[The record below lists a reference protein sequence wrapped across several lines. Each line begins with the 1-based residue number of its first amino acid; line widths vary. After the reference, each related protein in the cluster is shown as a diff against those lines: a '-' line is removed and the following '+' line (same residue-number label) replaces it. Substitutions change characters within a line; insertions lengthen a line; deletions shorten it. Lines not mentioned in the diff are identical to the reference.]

1 MVRKLVFW
9 LVLVPLAI
17 VILMFAV
24 ANREIVTVSFDPF
37 SATRPA
43 ASVSV
48 PLFVLIFSL
57 VILGVI
63 IGGIAAWLQAIRLS
77 PRGKAAS
84 FRRRGPAPRDRNAE
98 YEARRSG
105 RRAATG
111 RGGKARLSPAL
122 ELRHRSAPCA
132 SFPPTIS
139 RRR

>member
-1 MVRKLVFW
+1 MLRKLVFW

-37 SATRPA
+37 SSTRPA

-63 IGGIAAWLQAIRLS
+63 IGGIAAWLRQ
-77 PRGKAAS
+77 
-84 FRRRGPAPRDRNAE
+84 
-98 YEARRSG
+98 SG
-105 RRAATG
+105 YRRAARLRQSDVAALRREIESLNT
-111 RGGKARLSPAL
+111 RLSDPVAVVPTQPDAAARLAY
-122 ELRHRSAPCA
+122 R
-132 SFPPTIS
+132 PPS
-139 RRR
+139 N

>member
-1 MVRKLVFW
+1 MSLMVRKLVFW

-37 SATRPA
+37 SSARPA

-63 IGGIAAWLQAIRLS
+63 IGGIAAWLRQ
-77 PRGKAAS
+77 
-84 FRRRGPAPRDRNAE
+84 
-98 YEARRSG
+98 SG
-105 RRAATG
+105 YRRAARLRHSDVAALRQEIETLNT
-111 RGGKARLSPAL
+111 RLADPIDARQSDAAARLAY
-122 ELRHRSAPCA
+122 R
-132 SFPPTIS
+132 PPS
-139 RRR
+139 N

>member
-1 MVRKLVFW
+1 MSLMVRKLVFW

-37 SATRPA
+37 SSTRPA

-63 IGGIAAWLQAIRLS
+63 IGGIAAWLGQ
-77 PRGKAAS
+77 
-84 FRRRGPAPRDRNAE
+84 
-98 YEARRSG
+98 SG
-105 RRAATG
+105 YRRAARLRHSDVAALRREIETLNT
-111 RGGKARLSPAL
+111 RLADPIDAARPDAAARLAY
-122 ELRHRSAPCA
+122 R
-132 SFPPTIS
+132 PPS
-139 RRR
+139 N